1 MTEETIKVFNFLC
14 DEFKGLSKFRTVF
27 KSFKDCSRDSA
38 NHRYVVNSEV
48 KAINFDKVTR
58 RLYKHNYPRSADAMT
73 FSGNSVF
80 LIEFRAGDQVAGI
93 YSTQH
98 LTREV
103 TDKINGS
110 EQTLYSNVFDYIPNL
125 DTNSIKLRFYLV
137 VDVEAMGISALAR
150 TQAKLALGAATEEG
164 DKLAVLLK
172 HVLPDLREG
181 TQNPDRYEDVDIW
194 YSDFFDRYLE
204 KYDIKDI
211 EALVNE

>member
-1 MTEETIKVFNFLC
+1 MTEETIKVFYFLC
-14 DEFKGLSKFRTVF
+14 AAFKGLSKFRTVF

-38 NHRYVVNSEV
+38 NRRYVVNSAV

-58 RLYKHNYPRSADAMT
+58 KLYRNNYPRSADAMT
-73 FSGNSVF
+73 FSGNSIF
-80 LIEFRAGDQVAGI
+80 LIEFKSGDQVVGI
-93 YSTQH
+93 YSTQR

-103 TDKINGS
+103 TEKINGS
-110 EQTLYSNVFDYIPNL
+110 EQTLYSKVFANIQNL

-150 TQAKLALGAATEEG
+150 TQAKLALGAATGEG

-172 HVLPDLREG
+172 HVLPDLRKE
-181 TQNPDRYEDVDIW
+181 TRNPDHYEDVDIW

-204 KYDIKDI
+204 KYNIKDI